1 MEGLHQRQGNGES
14 FENAPTYRPVLLFV
28 RVSRYLNLRV
38 DTYSIIY
45 RVTVGVN
52 IGAMTIML
60 GGLGPSPFQ
69 EILPMLTL
77 ALHNIM
83 ACKVFRLL
91 KLGLVQD
98 TPSSLSQITSDVF
111 VNISNTADTSDE
123 DSTRGADSGRRLP
136 DGGVV

>member
-1 MEGLHQRQGNGES
+1 MEGFHQRPGNGKG
-14 FENAPTYRPVLLFV
+14 FEDAPTYRPVLLFV
-28 RVSRYLNLRV
+28 RVSRRLILRV
-38 DTYSIIY
+38 GTHSIIY

-52 IGAMTIML
+52 IGAMIVML

-111 VNISNTADTSDE
+111 VNISKTADTSDE
-123 DSTRGADSGRRLP
+123 ESTRGAATGRRPP
-136 DGGVV
+136 DVSVV